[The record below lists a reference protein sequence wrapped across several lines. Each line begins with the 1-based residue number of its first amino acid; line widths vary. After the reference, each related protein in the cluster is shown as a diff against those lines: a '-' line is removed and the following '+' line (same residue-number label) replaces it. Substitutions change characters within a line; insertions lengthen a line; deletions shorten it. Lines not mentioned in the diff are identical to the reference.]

1 MILSCPN
8 CGTQYVVKDGAI
20 PAAGRQVRC
29 ASCKHRWHQDP
40 DDNAGPLPQ
49 EDTAP
54 AEETGSGEDQTL
66 AEASLI
72 EPSSGPEAE
81 QRAYAETL
89 VDGEAGDAAPEA
101 GAEYERMEPSDTPA
115 QYEEML
121 MPRSQPDGEH
131 TSAQF
136 ASEPERQGSADSE
149 TDDFSPFAAN
159 EDEAPRRRSPL
170 LTLLVIALIVAAIA
184 AAFSFLA
191 PPEWKARVGLG
202 SAGTSPLAFV
212 ITHRER
218 QQLQSGNQ
226 LLTISGR
233 IVNPTSSEQVVPPIK
248 AQLKTREGRV
258 IYSWTIAPPTR
269 SLGPG
274 KSASFN
280 SAEVNVPPGG
290 DDVTITTAS
299 TG

>member
-20 PAAGRQVRC
+20 PPAGRQVRC

-40 DDNAGPLPQ
+40 EEGAAQQQAEEP
-49 EDTAP
+49 AP
-54 AEETGSGEDQTL
+54 ALEGDEDESL

-72 EPSSGPEAE
+72 EPRSGPEAE
-81 QRAYAETL
+81 ERAFTENL
-89 VDGEAGDAAPEA
+89 VEGEEA
-101 GAEYERMEPSDTPA
+101 GAPLPTDREYERMEPSDAPA
-115 QYEEML
+115 QYEELL
-121 MPRSQPDGEH
+121 MARRSQDDG
-131 TSAQF
+131 F
-136 ASEPERQGSADSE
+136 AEQPPETKQQSDPAADEP
-149 TDDFSPFAAN
+149 DDFSPFAASDG
-159 EDEAPRRRSPL
+159 DEPRRRSPL
-170 LTLLVIALIVAAIA
+170 LTLLVIALVVAAIA

-202 SAGTSPLAFV
+202 GASASPLAFV

-218 QQLQSGNQ
+218 QPLQSGNE

-233 IVNPTSSEQVVPPIK
+233 IVNPTSSVQMVPPIK

-258 IYSWTIAPPTR
+258 IHSWTIAPPTR
-269 SLGPG
+269 SLEPG

-280 SAEVNVPPGG
+280 SAEVNVPSGG
-290 DDVTITTAS
+290 DDVTITTAPN
-299 TG
+299 G